1 MSRRLA
7 WYDIVWMAGLAVGCG
22 RVSLREPD
30 SDGGP
35 PVDSP
40 LAVDARPIEPVIDA
54 APGPPPPPIDAAP
67 PEPLDPT
74 LIAWYPLDDVGDGF
88 TVDATGNGHDA
99 PCVSDFDVC
108 PTLIEGRVGKAMA
121 FDGNNHLRV
130 SGEDGFFD
138 TYDGFT
144 VAAWVW
150 LEEPFVSAPLSK
162 MLGNETGNSWQF
174 EFFDDLRPAFTTAN
188 FDSRHV
194 DPADTSVDSET
205 WVHLTGSWDGFTKR
219 FYVNGNLA
227 YAFDDYFVDFDGSD
241 FMIGGDE
248 NGGSPALMFTGRV
261 DDVRIYARALEDDE
275 IAALAGQ

>member
-7 WYDIVWMAGLAVGCG
+7 WYDVVWMAGLTVGCG
-22 RVSLREPD
+22 RVSLRELD
-30 SDGGP
+30 GDGGP

-40 LAVDARPIEPVIDA
+40 PAVDARPIEPVLDA
-54 APGPPPPPIDAAP
+54 APIDAAP

-74 LIAWYPLDDVGDGF
+74 LIAWYPLDDAGDGF

-99 PCVSDFDVC
+99 LCVSDIDSC
-108 PTLIEGRVGKAMA
+108 PILVDGRVGRAMA
-121 FDGNNHLRV
+121 FDGSNHLRV

-150 LEEPFVSAPLSK
+150 LEPPFVSAPLSK
-162 MLGNETGNSWQF
+162 MLGDDTANSWQF
-174 EFFDDLRPAFTTAN
+174 ELIDDRRPAFTTAS
-188 FDSRHV
+188 FSSRHV
-194 DPADTSVDSET
+194 DPVNTAVESET
-205 WVHLTGSWDGFTKR
+205 WVHLAGSWDGFTKR
-219 FYVNGNLA
+219 FYVNGSLA
-227 YAFDDYFVDFDGSD
+227 YTIDEHFVDFDGSD

-248 NGGSPALMFTGRV
+248 NGGALALMFTGRV
-261 DDVRIYARALEDDE
+261 DDVRIYERALEDDE